1 MSYKKRQG
9 NETTLG
15 EAIDRLIKAYRLDDK
30 MSELDILT
38 AWEEMMGKAVAMRT
52 TDLYIKNHILHVKL
66 NSSVM
71 REELLAGKQVIIH
84 RINEKAGRPYIV
96 DVWFG

>member
-1 MSYKKRQG
+1 LSYKKRG

-30 MSELDILT
+30 MSEMDILSG
-38 AWEEMMGKAVAMRT
+38 WEEMMGKAVAMRT
-52 TDLYIKNHILHVKL
+52 DDLYIKNHILHIKL

-71 REELLAGKQVIIH
+71 REELLAGKQII
-84 RINEKAGRPYIV
+84 INRVNQKAGRPYIV
-96 DVWFG
+96 DVWFS

>member
-1 MSYKKRQG
+1 MKKYRG

-15 EAIDRLIKAYRLDDK
+15 EALDRLIKAYRLDDK
-30 MSELDILT
+30 MSELDILS
-38 AWEEMMGKAVAMRT
+38 AWEEMMGKAVALRT
-52 TDLYIKNHILHVKL
+52 TDLHIKNHILYVTL

-71 REELLAGKQVIIH
+71 RDELQAGKQVIIN
-84 RINEKAGRPYIV
+84 RVNEKAGRPYIV

>member
-1 MSYKKRQG
+1 MKKRS

-30 MSELDILT
+30 MSELDILSS
-38 AWEEMMGKAVAMRT
+38 WEEMMGKAVALRT
-52 TDLYIKNHILHVKL
+52 DDIYIKNHILHIKL

-71 REELLAGKQVIIH
+71 RDELKAGKRLIIE
-84 RINEKAGRPYIV
+84 RVNAKAGRPYIV